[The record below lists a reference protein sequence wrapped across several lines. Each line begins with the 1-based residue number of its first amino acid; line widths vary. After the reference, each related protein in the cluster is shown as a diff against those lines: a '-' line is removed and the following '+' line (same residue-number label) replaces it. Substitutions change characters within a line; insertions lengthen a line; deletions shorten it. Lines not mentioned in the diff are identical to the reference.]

1 MKKEFK
7 PGDRVDLV
15 VGTWWHEK
23 EAINNKDMTGRVINV
38 HPDKTDILIILTD
51 AGHLRTSY
59 NSCLRSRRRT
69 IDEIAEDVS
78 ERWRQPL
85 AAYVMSERKDAI
97 LKAFEEYGVEV
108 DE

>member
-1 MKKEFK
+1 MKPEFK

-15 VGTWWHEK
+15 VGTGWLEK

-38 HPDKTDILIILTD
+38 HPDKTDSLIILTD

-69 IDEIAEDVS
+69 IDEIAEDWRCCKTVS
-78 ERWRQPL
+78 ATAL
-85 AAYVMSERKDAI
+85 RKDAI
-97 LKAFEEYGVEV
+97 IEAFKEYGVEV
-108 DE
+108 EE